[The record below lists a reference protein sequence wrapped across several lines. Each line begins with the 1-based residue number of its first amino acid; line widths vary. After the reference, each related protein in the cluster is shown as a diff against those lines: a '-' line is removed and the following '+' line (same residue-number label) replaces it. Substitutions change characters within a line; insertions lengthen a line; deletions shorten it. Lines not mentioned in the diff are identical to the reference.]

1 MVNISLLYA
10 QQLPNFSVLYL
21 LVMQTNAQQVENV
34 QKPGKAYKDA
44 MKKELSLDLKNRNII
59 NVSASP
65 TTPNYHQS
73 AQLSDNTNTSQSVTP
88 SEIGYQNFLNRQSN
102 VVTPDPEVCEGVKPT
117 IVSVSPGHTKT
128 STISITYKSP
138 VKKTNEECIFADSY
152 KSEPAGLLETSF
164 DETMVYEQVKF
175 FKNVILE
182 VNELAEEDSREEQ
195 ELIPDIILLDG
206 PEDAKHYENVIMEKS
221 HLHLNEDVHMTDH
234 DNEMCDDLDTL
245 DSLEF
250 DCNRSL
256 YENVELRR
264 PATVYENVQMPSS
277 CNTSPVKHSK
287 LVKFG
292 DCKENSPG
300 KEGKSGNF
308 VNVRQMATRF
318 ETSPVDTQPPFD
330 FTKQQRKSESYRSS
344 VNGTRMKNAK
354 EPDNSYNITRSLDEN
369 AFIREFGSSRKYESF
384 NRSISQISESELKE
398 NSSRRKSV
406 EYARPKSLNPPKKLP
421 GLSDITDKHDNC
433 KNQNNDNN
441 GSKLKLDVVDSDSK
455 ADSFRIT
462 PTTENR
468 ISLIQQNFESS
479 LSSAARNSDEEKSL
493 STTSLKMLGSCKL
506 DRERIEKIKEER
518 RLQLN
523 EKYQRSE
530 SFRNLNNNKLTKVK
544 SKDIDLD
551 ESDVIVA
558 NRFKSKSK
566 NELLSNLDHEQPFSL
581 MTTTSSSTNNLMHT
595 SGGRVR
601 RISDEKNQNDLVEAE
616 STNDATVSDVRDG
629 KFEVKTRQKFEKKNF
644 EHNRERNSVG
654 NNFRFSSNSQQ

>member
-1 MVNISLLYA
+1 
-10 QQLPNFSVLYL
+10 
-21 LVMQTNAQQVENV
+21 
-34 QKPGKAYKDA
+34 
-44 MKKELSLDLKNRNII
+44 MKKELSLDLNNRNII
-59 NVSASP
+59 NISASP

-73 AQLSDNTNTSQSVTP
+73 AQLSDNTNTSQSITP

-102 VVTPDPEVCEGVKPT
+102 VVTPDPEICEVVKPT
-117 IVSVSPGHTKT
+117 IVNVSPGHTKT
-128 STISITYKSP
+128 SSINITYKSP
-138 VKKTNEECIFADSY
+138 VKKANEESIFTDSY
-152 KSEPAGLLETSF
+152 KSDASGLLETSF

-182 VNELAEEDSREEQ
+182 VNELAEEEAKDKQ
-195 ELIPDIILLDG
+195 ELIPDIILLDD
-206 PEDAKHYENVIMEKS
+206 PEDVKHYENIHMQNS
-221 HLHLNEDVHMTDH
+221 HLQLNEDVHMTEH
-234 DNEMCDDLDTL
+234 ENEMCDDLDTL

-292 DCKENSPG
+292 DCKETLLD
-300 KEGKSGNF
+300 KEGKSENS

-318 ETSPVDTQPPFD
+318 ETSPVDAQPPFD
-330 FTKQQRKSESYRSS
+330 FVKQQRKSESYRNS
-344 VNGTRMKNAK
+344 VNGTRLKNAK
-354 EPDNSYNITRSLDEN
+354 ESDNSYNITRSLDEN

-384 NRSISQISESELKE
+384 NRSISQISENELKE

-433 KNQNNDNN
+433 KINDNN
-441 GSKLKLDVVDSDSK
+441 ENKLKFDVVDSDSK

-479 LSSAARNSDEEKSL
+479 LSCAARNSEEEKSL

-551 ESDVIVA
+551 DSDIIVA
-558 NRFKSKSK
+558 NRFKSKSR

-581 MTTTSSSTNNLMHT
+581 ITTTSSSTNNLT
-595 SGGRVR
+595 SGSRVR

-616 STNDATVSDVRDG
+616 SINDATVSDVRDG

-644 EHNRERNSVG
+644 ELNRERNSVG